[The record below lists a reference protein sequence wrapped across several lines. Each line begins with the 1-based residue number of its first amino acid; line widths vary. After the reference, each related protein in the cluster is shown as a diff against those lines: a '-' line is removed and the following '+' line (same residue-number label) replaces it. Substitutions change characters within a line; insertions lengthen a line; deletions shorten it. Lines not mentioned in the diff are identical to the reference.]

1 MKYVPPHERLRISPR
16 SRVRVLDRAT
26 LAAYDKDAAAF
37 AKDWHEQPP
46 PTDLHEIVRRFFV
59 PGGLTADVGCGSGR
73 EVAWLNA
80 NGFPTT
86 GYDAS
91 EGLLAEARRRYPQF
105 EFIHAE
111 LPELSGVAAD
121 AYDNLLCETV
131 IMHLDRAQIA
141 PAVRRMIEIAKPGGL
156 FYLSWRVTDVSDQ
169 RDQHARLYAAFAP
182 SLVLAELAAA
192 TTLLDEQVI

>member
-1 MKYVPPHERLRISPR
+1 
-16 SRVRVLDRAT
+16 LDRAT

-192 TTLLDEQVI
+192 TTLLDEQVISASSGKKIHRLVVRKAD